1 MTTTREN
8 HYVPVWHQKGFM
20 DGRDN
25 HLCYLTRREFP
36 LKNSEVKIVNEK
48 KWYNPTQKLYLKDLY
63 SILFDGD
70 INDDIERK
78 LFGPIDD
85 NGSRAVR
92 AFLTDDQGQWHHN
105 FKEFFTYLDAQ
116 KLRTPKG
123 LEWIKTQYHGLTQEN
138 LMVEMQSLRTM
149 HCTLWAE
156 GVREFV
162 SAEDSDVKFI
172 TSDHPVTIYN
182 YACPPDSDACLYPRD
197 PDISL
202 KGSQTIFP
210 LDKNRCLILTNLE
223 YARSPENVNP
233 LEQRTNATRLRQSM
247 VNTINFINTRKL
259 TREQVIQI
267 NYIIKSRSKE
277 CIAAGREE
285 WLFPE
290 DDISCDW
297 SQLKNTLLPQLS
309 DLFGFGGE
317 MFVKFDDGSVHYQ
330 DEFGRTTYKNEYLMK
345 KIDESQMGCNDPC
358 GCGSGKKYKKCC
370 KDIPV
375 GMRTTWDFISIRERN
390 ICFCQCI
397 KDVLGLNNGKSWDDV
412 RKGLSEKQVREIYEF
427 YEFLWPKDTDIY
439 SLLPKPDGKSR
450 ALYSGLLDIRAIYS
464 NAVPMS
470 SFFDEFII
478 QSPVTNPINIKPEFN
493 PIHRSEDFKYQALK
507 EFLFMLELEPFIDKG
522 LVNIIPDPTEFD
534 IQLKLEMMRMVKKRR
549 HKQVVYN
556 GDEFQYHCSLIIQ
569 DVLNSSVGLPR
580 EAKVNYI
587 AQQMSID
594 FKEAELRFDDFEKV
608 SENSPLMMLQDTT
621 VQGSGQVMFN
631 KMEPNYEL
639 SLFIAQV
646 TGSVVVTDSF
656 ARWEQLM
663 SAQHRELGM
672 ISFPWGE
679 MLLDLNKL
687 PIDAAYMESFCKSQG
702 VFANIRNLIRSLVR
716 MLDAQDYDV
725 QHLSNA
731 KKTINEVMAGVD
743 QSRESLIMRGLKISC
758 PKYGFHDD
766 NVQRLLLSSSCLK
779 YKRYVTA
786 IIGIDI

>member
-1 MTTTREN
+1 MAITRDN

-20 DGRDN
+20 DEKDN

-36 LKNSEVKIVNEK
+36 LRNFEVKVVNEK
-48 KWYNPTQKLYLKDLY
+48 KWYNPTQRFYLKDLY

-85 NGSRAVR
+85 NGSKAVR
-92 AFLTDDQGQWHHN
+92 AFLTDDKGQWHYN
-105 FKEFFTYLDAQ
+105 FQDLFIYLDAQ

-123 LEWIKTQYHGLTQEN
+123 LEWIKTQYHGLSQEK

-172 TSDHPVTIYN
+172 VSDHPVTIYN
-182 YACPPDSDACLYPRD
+182 YACPPDSDVCLYPKD

-202 KGSQTIFP
+202 MASQTIFP

-223 YARSPENVNP
+223 YAQSPENVNP

-267 NYIIKSRSKE
+267 NYIIKARSRE

-290 DDISCDW
+290 DDIKCDW
-297 SQLKNTLLPQLS
+297 AQLKHTLLPQLS

-317 MFVKFDDGSVHYQ
+317 VIVKFDDGSVYYQ
-330 DEFGRTTYKNEYLMK
+330 DEFGRTTHKNEFLRK
-345 KIDESQMGCNDPC
+345 ETVELHLGCNDPC
-358 GCGSGKKYKKCC
+358 GCGSGKKYKNCC
-370 KDIPV
+370 KDIPIE
-375 GMRTTWDFISIRERN
+375 MRATWSFISVRERN
-390 ICFCQCI
+390 LIFCQCI
-397 KDVLGLNNGKSWDDV
+397 KDVLGLNDGKSWDDV
-412 RKGLSEKQVREIYEF
+412 RKGLLDKQIQDIYGF

-439 SLLPKPDGKSR
+439 ALLPKPDGKSR
-450 ALYSGLLDIRAIYS
+450 ALYSGLLDIRSIYS

-470 SFFDEFII
+470 SFFDEFLI
-478 QSPVTNPINIKPEFN
+478 QSPVTNPLNIKPEFN
-493 PIHRSEDFKYQALK
+493 PLYRPEEYKYQALK

-522 LVNIIPDPTEFD
+522 FVNIIPDPTEFD
-534 IQLKLEMMRMVKKRR
+534 IQLKLEMMRMVEQRR
-549 HKQVVYN
+549 HKQNIYN
-556 GDEFQYHCSLIIQ
+556 GTELQFHHSLVIQ
-569 DVLNSSVGLPR
+569 DVLNSSVGVPK
-580 EAKVNYI
+580 EVKINYI
-587 AQQMSID
+587 AQELNID
-594 FKEAELRFDDFEKV
+594 LNEAELRFNEFEKV
-608 SENSPLMMLQDTT
+608 SEDSPLMMLQDTSL
-621 VQGSGQVMFN
+621 QGNGQVMFN
-631 KMEPNYEL
+631 KMEPNYEM

-646 TGSVVVTDSF
+646 TGSVVLSDSF

-663 SAQHRELGM
+663 TAQHRELGM
-672 ISFPWGE
+672 VCLPWGD
-679 MLLDLNKL
+679 MLLELNKL
-687 PIDAAYMESFCKSQG
+687 PIDVAYMESFFKSQG
-702 VFANIRNLIRSLVR
+702 LFANVRSVIRSLVR
-716 MLDAQDYDV
+716 MLDEQDYDE
-725 QHLSNA
+725 QHLSVA
-731 KKTINEVMAGVD
+731 KKMINEVMTSIG
-743 QSRESLIMRGLKISC
+743 QPGKSLIMRDLKILC
-758 PKYGFHDD
+758 PKCGFHDD
-766 NVQRLLLSSSCLK
+766 NVQRLLVSSSCLR

-786 IIGIDI
+786 IFGVDI